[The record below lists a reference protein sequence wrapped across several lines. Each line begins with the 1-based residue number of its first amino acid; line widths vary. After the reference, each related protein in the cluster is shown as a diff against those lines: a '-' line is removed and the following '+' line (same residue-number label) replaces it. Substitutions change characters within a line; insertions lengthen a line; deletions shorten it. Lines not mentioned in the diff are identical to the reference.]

1 MNTTDSNNSASN
13 TTNNT
18 TNTITNTTSNTSN
31 NDDDNFVI
39 HGDSLVNMADYP
51 HGYPHFAPPPP
62 LFTTSNITNT
72 VANNIADTTPTSSLN
87 ALTSPYHTTLGRFDA
102 QMSPSHTR
110 ASDTSSNST
119 TNSINSNSSNTVTNG
134 SSSSSSSSSNS
145 SNTITNGSNS
155 SSSSSTS
162 SSSQPDSIATA
173 TAAAQAIAN
182 ADTNGLCLI
191 IRLLCPHPKPRA
203 LTPAEQ
209 AATPKPRLPTPVLC
223 LMARPLRLLALQPP
237 AGGNDLPAAGTVLW
251 VSNWA
256 HETKTT
262 GELLSITL
270 LLHGCHTVY
279 AVITLLLWVSN
290 WAHETKSF
298 GE

>member
-1 MNTTDSNNSASN
+1 
-13 TTNNT
+13 
-18 TNTITNTTSNTSN
+18 
-31 NDDDNFVI
+31 
-39 HGDSLVNMADYP
+39 MADYP

-62 LFTTSNITNT
+62 LFTTNNAINTIT
-72 VANNIADTTPTSSLN
+72 NNIANITSIGNITPTSSLN
-87 ALTSPYHTTLGRFDA
+87 SLTSPYHTTLGQFDA
-102 QMSPSHTR
+102 QMSPSHTVV
-110 ASDTSSNST
+110 SNISTSNSNINSA
-119 TNSINSNSSNTVTNG
+119 TNSNNSNSNSSSSSSSNTFTNISN
-134 SSSSSSSSSNS
+134 SSSSSSSSSR
-145 SNTITNGSNS
+145 
-155 SSSSSTS
+155 S

-203 LTPAEQ
+203 LTAAEQ
-209 AATPKPRLPTPVLC
+209 AATPKPRLPTPILC

-262 GELLSITL
+262 GDITAKL
-270 LLHGCHTVY
+270 CNTIATSMQHHCKT
-279 AVITLLLWVSN
+279 TLTSLLWVSN
-290 WAHETKSF
+290 WAHEIKTTGNTSVTPLPHH
-298 GE
+298 